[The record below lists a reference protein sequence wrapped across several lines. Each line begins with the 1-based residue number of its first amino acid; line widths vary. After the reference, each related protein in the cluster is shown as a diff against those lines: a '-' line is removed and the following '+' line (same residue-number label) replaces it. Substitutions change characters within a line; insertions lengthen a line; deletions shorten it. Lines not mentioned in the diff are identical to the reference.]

1 MSNKYSIELAYD
13 DAESPIEYLSMHG
26 RVEWADKRTALKHAR
41 GLARLKTRYGLMR
54 SLHTISVYENDLR
67 LVERIEVQT

>member
-13 DAESPIEYLSMHG
+13 DAESPIEYLSVHG

-41 GLARLKTRYGLMR
+41 KPRNTRGG
-54 SLHTISVYENDLR
+54 YEHH
-67 LVERIEVQT
+67 